1 MSENKLTEKFIID
14 NNWDKINQKGQK
26 VLFIYNKYN
35 LFFNRFFLQLEF
47 DLTTKKCLLIKDKIT
62 TTKILT
68 NEIIETENKFDELI
82 TKKVTDYE
90 SILLL

>member
-35 LFFNRFFLQLEF
+35 LFFNRFFLHLEF
-47 DLTTKKCLLIKDKIT
+47 DLTKKKCLLIKDKIT